1 MSRVFIASV
10 GLIPIG
16 DHWKESIED
25 LMIKASLMAMEKA
38 PWATPERV
46 VVGNMFSGVSSSQEH
61 LGALLASGLGLIGV
75 PAYKVEACCGSGGVA
90 VHDGY
95 VAIKAGLA
103 DVVLVVGVEKMKDI
117 LTAQTTKALAM
128 AEHADYT
135 QALGATF
142 VSLNAMVM
150 RYYMHTYNV
159 SREEMAAFPILAHK
173 NAVTA
178 PHAQFKEEI
187 TLQDVLNAPVISDPL
202 TLLDSAPAGDGAAA
216 VLLVSEK
223 YASKENLVEVA
234 ASEVANNYFL
244 LGEREDPLF
253 LEATYRATKRALEK
267 TNLDINDID
276 FLEIHDAFS
285 VTAALSLETMGISK
299 RGKAAKDA
307 LDGRFSL
314 DGEVPILTF
323 GGLKARGHPVGATG
337 VYQVAEAYLQL
348 TDQAGPNQVKG
359 AKVGL
364 THNFGAL
371 DTTTAVHILK
381 RVE

>member
-1 MSRVFIASV
+1 MRRVFIASV
-10 GLIPIG
+10 GLVPVG
-16 DHWKESIED
+16 EHWKESIED
-25 LMIKASLMAMEKA
+25 MMMKASLMAMERA
-38 PWATPERV
+38 PWAKPERV
-46 VVGNMFSGVSSSQEH
+46 IVGNMFSGVSSSQEH
-61 LGALLASGLGLIGV
+61 LGALLASGLGLVGI
-75 PAYKVEACCGSGGVA
+75 PAYKVEAACGSGGVA

-117 LTAQTTKALAM
+117 LTPQVTRALAM

-142 VSLNAMVM
+142 IALNAMVM
-150 RYYMHTYNV
+150 RYYMHKYNV

-178 PHAQFKEEI
+178 PHAQLRNEI
-187 TLQDVLNAPVISDPL
+187 TLQDVLTAPIISDPI
-202 TLLDSAPAGDGAAA
+202 TLLDSAPVGDGAAA
-216 VLLVSEK
+216 LLLVSEK
-223 YASKENLVEVA
+223 YASKENLVEII

-244 LGEREDPLF
+244 LGERKDLLF
-253 LEATYRATKRALEK
+253 LDATHKATRRALEK
-267 TNLDINDID
+267 AGLELRDID

-285 VTAALSLETMGISK
+285 VTAALSLEAIGISE

-307 LDGRFSL
+307 SNGKFNLN
-314 DGEVPILTF
+314 GEVPILTF

-337 VYQVAEAYLQL
+337 VYQIAEAYLQL
-348 TDQAGPNQVKG
+348 IDQAGPNQVKG

-364 THNFGAL
+364 AHNFGAL
-371 DTTTAVHILK
+371 DTTTAVHILR
-381 RVE
+381 RVG